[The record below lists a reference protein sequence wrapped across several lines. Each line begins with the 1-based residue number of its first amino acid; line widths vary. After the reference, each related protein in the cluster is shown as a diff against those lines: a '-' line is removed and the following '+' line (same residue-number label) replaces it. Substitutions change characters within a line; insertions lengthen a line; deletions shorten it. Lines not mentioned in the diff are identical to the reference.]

1 MAKPQGNPPAPV
13 AAPAPAAPAAP
24 VTMPADAGA
33 FDFSALQGVPTLQE
47 GAPAAVQPQ
56 HAGIDSATYIEAARF
71 SLTQHGDIAEVYARL
86 GALAAGIQAD
96 KVNPKDALVA
106 IASLCQSLA
115 AVNAVKAE
123 GLLSEIEESGGID
136 EDDADDLAEFLDEVR
151 ALVDAK
157 KIIFTGVKEK
167 DEFVAKLEKAEEA
180 LDNYLDDEDE
190 AS

>member
-56 HAGIDSATYIEAARF
+56 HAGIDSPNYIEAARF
-71 SLTQHGDIAEVYARL
+71 SLTQHGDIAEVYARF
-86 GALAAGIQAD
+86 GALAADIQAD
-96 KVNPKDALVA
+96 KVSPKDALTA
-106 IASLCQSLA
+106 MAALAQTLA
-115 AVNAVKAE
+115 AVSAVKAE

-180 LDNYLDDEDE
+180 LDNYLDDEE
-190 AS
+190 EGA